1 MNFTFRELR
10 DRLHPLNRVR
20 RYSAC
25 RQILNVF
32 DVPVWTRMPGV
43 KWKVRARL
51 VRHASSFLLAGG
63 VEPGISCLFR
73 TIAQETGV
81 RSLWDVGANIGYYS
95 WVVKSLVPDCTV
107 RLHEPE
113 PDNLRL
119 IEETIRRAGLDD
131 VIVRPVA
138 VSDQRAEVSFI
149 RDTISGFTGEID
161 TSSSNFSE
169 RNWGIRGESV
179 PVQAVSLDDER
190 AATGRVD
197 LIKIDVEGHEE
208 AVIRGARELINN
220 DEPIVI
226 FECFHGGREINR
238 MLYKK
243 GYTVADAETMAAP
256 SEDTS
261 NFVALPARFNRDLLE
276 LAQSWQR
283 RFVQIVGSSRH

>member
-1 MNFTFRELR
+1 LPRTWSRIGEFGQDERLGFSFMNFTFRELR

-119 IEETIRRAGLDD
+119 IEETIRRGG
-131 VIVRPVA
+131 
-138 VSDQRAEVSFI
+138 QRSA
-149 RDTISGFTGEID
+149 RGGE
-161 TSSSNFSE
+161 
-169 RNWGIRGESV
+169 
-179 PVQAVSLDDER
+179 
-190 AATGRVD
+190 
-197 LIKIDVEGHEE
+197 
-208 AVIRGARELINN
+208 
-220 DEPIVI
+220 
-226 FECFHGGREINR
+226 
-238 MLYKK
+238 LY
-243 GYTVADAETMAAP
+243 P
-256 SEDTS
+256 
-261 NFVALPARFNRDLLE
+261 
-276 LAQSWQR
+276 
-283 RFVQIVGSSRH
+283 

>member
-1 MNFTFRELR
+1 
-10 DRLHPLNRVR
+10 
-20 RYSAC
+20 
-25 RQILNVF
+25 
-32 DVPVWTRMPGV
+32 
-43 KWKVRARL
+43 
-51 VRHASSFLLAGG
+51 
-63 VEPGISCLFR
+63 
-73 TIAQETGV
+73 
-81 RSLWDVGANIGYYS
+81 
-95 WVVKSLVPDCTV
+95 
-107 RLHEPE
+107 
-113 PDNLRL
+113 
-119 IEETIRRAGLDD
+119 
-131 VIVRPVA
+131 
-138 VSDQRAEVSFI
+138 
-149 RDTISGFTGEID
+149 
-161 TSSSNFSE
+161 
-169 RNWGIRGESV
+169 
-179 PVQAVSLDDER
+179 VSLDDER